1 MLGLDTNRL
10 ILIGCAAAL
19 IASTV
24 YVAGESLIAGTG
36 EVALT
41 AAVSTEKPSIPIES
55 GVFRRE
61 KKALAYKKLEDKPS
75 TRSLADYYAR
85 RAFPGAPPS
94 IPHQIFDERRDGKSC
109 LACHA
114 DGEYV
119 PFLKAY
125 APVVPHPEMLNCR
138 QCHVAGKQDQP
149 AVTANTFQPEKPPAI
164 HGAAMPG
171 APPPIPHTLAMRNN
185 CLACHAGPSAPK
197 EIRTTHPERVNC
209 RQCHV
214 AVKEMDQPKEDFPQ

>member
-1 MLGLDTNRL
+1 VPRLDANRL
-10 ILIGCAAAL
+10 ILIGYAAAL

-24 YVAGESLIAGTG
+24 YVVGEAVLAGTG
-36 EVALT
+36 EVALAPAGPIET
-41 AAVSTEKPSIPIES
+41 PSIPSES

-61 KKALAYKKLEDKPS
+61 KKALAYEKSKDKPS
-75 TRSLADYYAR
+75 TRLLADYYSR

-109 LACHA
+109 LACHT

-149 AVTANTFQPEKPPAI
+149 VITATNFVMEKPPSI

-209 RQCHV
+209 RQCHA
-214 AVKEMDQPKEDFPQ
+214 AVREMDQPKEEFPR